1 MACRQGVLMREGKRF
16 LPAIVMIGRL
26 TLAFSIATSLAFFN
40 LGLSAHGADGF
51 EAQMKSP
58 TEKLNTGV
66 IYWIELN
73 RAGVTSHVTQK
84 ETFKSGDKIRFHVKP
99 NIDGYAYVVLK
110 SGSRGERS
118 VLYPMEGKKDD
129 NHVTHGVEFTIPGE
143 DFLFFDSHPGVEKV
157 SLTLSR
163 NPIDDSKLL
172 ASAHDTVQLKAEPGS
187 KDLVPH
193 KIKVSY
199 SAAPEETG
207 GVHSHA
213 PAGISFEELKEH
225 GGNVTIVQED
235 PDSVLN
241 VDVDLN
247 HAG

>member
-1 MACRQGVLMREGKRF
+1 MLEGKRL
-16 LPAIVMIGRL
+16 LPAIVVIGRL

-40 LGLSAHGADGF
+40 RGLSAHGADGF

-58 TEKLNTGV
+58 TAKLNTGV
-66 IYWIELN
+66 IYWIELK
-73 RAGVTSHVTQK
+73 RGDVTSHVTQK
-84 ETFKSGDKIRFHVKP
+84 ETFQSGDKIRFHVKP

-129 NHVTHGVEFTIPGE
+129 NRVTHGVELMIPSD
-143 DFLFFDSHPGVEKV
+143 DFLYFDSHPGVEKV

-163 NPIDDSKLL
+163 NPIDDSSLL
-172 ASAHDTVQLKAEPGS
+172 ATAHETVVQLKAEQGS

-199 SAAPEETG
+199 SAAPEEAG
-207 GVHSHA
+207 VVHSHA
-213 PAGISFEELKEH
+213 PAGISFEELKAH